1 MPGLLLAVVEG
12 GEEHNPLLPAW
23 YDILWSAVCFAII
36 FVAFWKFVV
45 PKLKELEAQRIQGIE
60 AKLEQAERDRAEAH
74 ALLGQYR
81 EQLTEARAE
90 ASRIRTE
97 AQSDRKSIV
106 EEARVEAQRE
116 AERVTERTHAQL
128 QAELGQARAQLS
140 RDVGRIAVD
149 LAGRVVGA
157 NLADTEP
164 TRATVDRFLDD
175 LERSTASAGVP
186 AGAGAAPGGSGG
198 SSGSGGSGG
207 SGAAGGAS
215 RRSAPEPRGQG

>member
-1 MPGLLLAVVEG
+1 MPGLLLAVAE

-60 AKLEQAERDRAEAH
+60 AKLEQAERDRAQAQ

-81 EQLTEARAE
+81 EQLAEARAE

-140 RDVGRIAVD
+140 REVGRIAVD

-164 TRATVDRFLDD
+164 TRATVDRFLDE
-175 LERSTASAGVP
+175 LERSTATVP

-198 SSGSGGSGG
+198 PSGSGGSGG
-207 SGAAGGAS
+207 AAGGAS
-215 RRSAPEPRGQG
+215 RLSAPEPRGQG